1 MSVLCESFGYARED
15 VAAAVQWRAADIV
28 TTALD
33 RLRPADRTVAAKIV
47 AAQFVE
53 RCAASAS
60 AADWEI
66 AAAWVDVACA
76 RYAGIIATQDV
87 IGAALDGVAKTLAS
101 TPEADTARAFA
112 RVRHR
117 LASASAVSKQ
127 PVRESNH
134 HEAVDEIDI
143 VLDGL
148 LTRLDQSDVLT
159 AEHSRAVGSWCARL
173 AKRLGAS
180 KEDIVHLTRAGLVHD
195 IGKVMTPNEI
205 LTAPRGLD
213 DEEMA
218 IMRRHAEEGAHIVLG
233 VPHVAYLAPAVRNH
247 HERFD
252 GNGYPDRLKWEAI
265 PHVAR
270 IVSVADAFNAM
281 IGRRPY
287 RPPMAPSRALEQ
299 LVQCRGEQFD
309 PDVVDA
315 MIDIVTN
322 HGDSRL

>member
-1 MSVLCESFGYARED
+1 MSVLRAPNGYGGDEI
-15 VAAAVQWRAADIV
+15 AAAMQFRAADIIG
-28 TTALD
+28 TALD

-66 AAAWVDVACA
+66 AAAWVEAACA
-76 RYAGIIATQDV
+76 RYAGILATEDV
-87 IGAALDGVAKTLAS
+87 IGAALDGVAKALAS
-101 TPEADTARAFA
+101 STDAETARSFA
-112 RVRHR
+112 LVRRR
-117 LASASAVSKQ
+117 LASASAAVKQ
-127 PVRESNH
+127 RAVGESNR

-195 IGKVMTPNEI
+195 IGKVTTPNEI
-205 LTAPRGLD
+205 LTAPRRLD
-213 DEEMA
+213 DEEMS
-218 IMRRHAEEGAHIVLG
+218 IMRRHAEEGARIVLQ

-270 IVSVADAFNAM
+270 VVSVADAFNAM

-287 RPPMAPSRALEQ
+287 RPPMAPSLALEQ
-299 LVQCRGEQFD
+299 LVRGRGEQFD

-315 MIDIVTN
+315 MIDVVTN
-322 HGDSRL
+322 RA

>member
-1 MSVLCESFGYARED
+1 MSLLRASRGYD
-15 VAAAVQWRAADIV
+15 GDDIAAAVQRRAVDIV

-33 RLRPADRTVAAKIV
+33 RLRPADRTVATKIV

-53 RCAASAS
+53 RCAMSAG
-60 AADWEI
+60 ADDWEI
-66 AAAWVDVACA
+66 AAAWVDSACD
-76 RYAGIIATQDV
+76 RYAGIIAMQDV
-87 IGAALDGVAKTLAS
+87 IGAALDGVAQTLARA
-101 TPEADTARAFA
+101 ADADAGRAFA
-112 RVRHR
+112 RVRYR
-117 LASASAVSKQ
+117 LASAAVAAKQ
-127 PVRESNH
+127 RAVGESNH

-143 VLDGL
+143 VLDSL

-180 KEDIVHLTRAGLVHD
+180 KEDVVHLTRAGLVHD
-195 IGKVMTPNEI
+195 IGKVTTPPEI
-205 LTAPRGLD
+205 LTAPRSLD

-218 IMRRHAEEGAHIVLG
+218 IMRRHAEEGARIVLG
-233 VPHVAYLAPAVRNH
+233 VPHVAYLAPAARSH

-270 IVSVADAFNAM
+270 VVSVADAFNAM

-287 RPPMAPSRALEQ
+287 RPPMAPSLALEQ
-299 LVQCRGEQFD
+299 LVRGRGEQFD

-315 MIDIVTN
+315 MIDVVTN
-322 HGDSRL
+322 RA

>member
-1 MSVLCESFGYARED
+1 MSVLRASSGYD
-15 VAAAVQWRAADIV
+15 GDDNTAALQRRAADIV

-33 RLRPADRTVAAKIV
+33 RLRPADRTVATKIV

-53 RCAASAS
+53 RCAMSAG
-60 AADWEI
+60 ADDWEI
-66 AAAWVDVACA
+66 AAAWIDSACN
-76 RYAGIIATQDV
+76 RYAGIIAMQDV
-87 IGAALDGVAKTLAS
+87 IGAALDGVAHTLARA
-101 TPEADTARAFA
+101 ADADAFA

-117 LASASAVSKQ
+117 LVSAAVAAKQ
-127 PVRESNH
+127 RAVGESNH

-180 KEDIVHLTRAGLVHD
+180 KEDVMHLTRAGLVHD
-195 IGKVMTPNEI
+195 IGKVMTPPEI
-205 LTAPRGLD
+205 LTAPRSLD

-218 IMRRHAEEGAHIVLG
+218 IMRRHAEEGARIVLG

-270 IVSVADAFNAM
+270 VVSVADAFNAM

-287 RPPMAPSRALEQ
+287 RPPMAPSLALEQ
-299 LVQCRGEQFD
+299 LVRGRGEQFD

-315 MIDIVTN
+315 MIDVVTN
-322 HGDSRL
+322 RA

>member
-1 MSVLCESFGYARED
+1 MSVL
-15 VAAAVQWRAADIV
+15 RAAHGYDRDDLATAVRRRAGDIV
-28 TTALD
+28 ATAVD
-33 RLRPADRTVAAKIV
+33 RLRPADRTVAAKIL

-66 AAAWVDVACA
+66 AAAWIDVACD
-76 RYAGIIATQDV
+76 RYAGILATQDV
-87 IGAALDGVAKTLAS
+87 IGAAFDGVAKTLVTAAD
-101 TPEADTARAFA
+101 ADTGRSLA

-117 LASASAVSKQ
+117 LASAAGAARQRAVG
-127 PVRESNH
+127 ESNH

-143 VLDGL
+143 VLDSL

-180 KEDIVHLTRAGLVHD
+180 KEDVVHLTRAGLVHD
-195 IGKVMTPNEI
+195 IGKVMTPPEI
-205 LTAPRGLD
+205 LSAPRSLD

-218 IMRRHAEEGAHIVLG
+218 IMRRHAEEGAQIVLG
-233 VPHVAYLAPAVRNH
+233 VPHVAYLAPAVRSH

-287 RPPMAPSRALEQ
+287 RPPMAPSLALDQ
-299 LVQCRGEQFD
+299 LVRGRGEQFD

-315 MIDIVTN
+315 MIDVVTN
-322 HGDSRL
+322 RA

>member
-1 MSVLCESFGYARED
+1 MSVLRASSGYD
-15 VAAAVQWRAADIV
+15 GDDNTAALQRRAADIV

-33 RLRPADRTVAAKIV
+33 RLRPADRTVATKIV

-53 RCAASAS
+53 RCAMSAG
-60 AADWEI
+60 ADDWEI
-66 AAAWVDVACA
+66 AAAWIDSACN
-76 RYAGIIATQDV
+76 RYAGIIAMQDV
-87 IGAALDGVAKTLAS
+87 IGAALDGVAHTLARA
-101 TPEADTARAFA
+101 ADADAFA

-117 LASASAVSKQ
+117 LVSAAVAAKQ
-127 PVRESNH
+127 RAVGESNH

-180 KEDIVHLTRAGLVHD
+180 KEDVMHLTRAGLVHD
-195 IGKVMTPNEI
+195 IGKVMTPPEI
-205 LTAPRGLD
+205 LTAPRSLD

-218 IMRRHAEEGAHIVLG
+218 IMRRHAEEGARIVLG

-287 RPPMAPSRALEQ
+287 RPPMAPSLALEQ
-299 LVQCRGEQFD
+299 LVRGRGEQFD

-315 MIDIVTN
+315 MIDVVTN
-322 HGDSRL
+322 RA